1 MTGRHVVIPS
11 CRHVGVSKKRR
22 HLAGAMT
29 RRGAEHVITSRAA
42 VEIDKG
48 VNFEAVGL
56 SCSEGIGALA
66 EKLRLNA
73 RSGVAGKYVAET

>member
-1 MTGRHVVIPS
+1 MFELQ
-11 CRHVGVSKKRR
+11 CY
-22 HLAGAMT
+22 LEGALT
-29 RRGAEHVITSRAA
+29 RRGAEHVNTRQAA

-66 EKLRLNA
+66 ERLRLNA
-73 RSGVAGKYVAET
+73 RSGVADKSVIETLSAYV

>member
-1 MTGRHVVIPS
+1 MTGRHVVMS
-11 CRHVGVSKKRR
+11 TCRKKRR
-22 HLAGAMT
+22 HLVGAMT
-29 RRGAEHVITSRAA
+29 RRGAEHVNTRQAA

-73 RSGVAGKYVAET
+73 RSGVEIKA

>member
-1 MTGRHVVIPS
+1 
-11 CRHVGVSKKRR
+11 
-22 HLAGAMT
+22 MT
-29 RRGAEHVITSRAA
+29 RRGAEHIGTRQAA

-73 RSGVAGKYVAET
+73 RSGVAGNGVIET